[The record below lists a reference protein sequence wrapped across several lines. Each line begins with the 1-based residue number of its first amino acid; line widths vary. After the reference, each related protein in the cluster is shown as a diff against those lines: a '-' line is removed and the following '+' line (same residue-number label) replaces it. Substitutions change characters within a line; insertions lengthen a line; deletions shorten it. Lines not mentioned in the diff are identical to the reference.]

1 MRNYKI
7 SFPVVMAGFIAL
19 LTSCSTLEKASD
31 HGFNSGYYKLDTDTN
46 KTRVYVDVTDE
57 TIDVY
62 NGKSVRV
69 DSIPFLS
76 ISKNNPDHL
85 PATSLKL
92 RKQSLDIDMTS
103 IMLKYRPS
111 VYGFPSQLTSELNI
125 AMYAGWRFDNYKLTS
140 KTSPTGKNYLKY
152 SNLGYDFGFFAGPG
166 TTIINPFTTNNT
178 ITNEYSGMI
187 LQTGFAGFLE
197 SDFASFG
204 IAIGVDKLLNR
215 DKNSWIYNNKPWIG
229 FIVGI
234 ALN

>member
-1 MRNYKI
+1 
-7 SFPVVMAGFIAL
+7 MAGFIAL

-31 HGFNSGYYKLDTDTN
+31 HGFNSGYYKFDSGSN
-46 KTRVYVDVTDE
+46 KTMVYIDVTDE

-62 NGKSVRV
+62 SKKSAKV

-76 ISKNNPDHL
+76 ISKNKPDSFPL
-85 PATSLKL
+85 TSLKF
-92 RKQSLDIDMTS
+92 RKQSLDIDITS

-111 VYGFPSQLTSELNI
+111 VYGLPSQLTSELNI
-125 AMYAGWRFDNYKLTS
+125 AMYAGWRYDNYKLTRKS
-140 KTSPTGKNYLKY
+140 SPTGKRYLKY
-152 SNLGYDFGFFAGPG
+152 SNLGYDVGFFVGPG
-166 TTIINPFTTNNT
+166 TTIINPFTSNNK

-187 LQTGFAGFLE
+187 LQTGVAGFLE

-204 IAIGVDKLLNR
+204 IAVGVDNLLNR
-215 DKNSWIYNNKPWIG
+215 DKYSWIYNNKPWIG

>member
-7 SFPVVMAGFIAL
+7 SSTVVLAGFVAL

-31 HGFNSGYYKLDTDTN
+31 HGFNSGYYKLDSDTN

-62 NGKSVRV
+62 NQKSVNV

-76 ISKNNPDHL
+76 ISKNNPNHL

-92 RKQSLDIDMTS
+92 RKQSLDIDITS

-111 VYGFPSQLTSELNI
+111 VYGLPSQFTSELNI
-125 AMYAGWRFDNYKLTS
+125 AMYAGWRYDNYKLTS
-140 KTSPTGKNYLKY
+140 KTSPTGKHYLKY
-152 SNLGYDFGFFAGPG
+152 SNLGYDVGFFAGPG

-187 LQTGFAGFLE
+187 FQTGVAGFLE

-204 IAIGVDKLLNR
+204 IAIGVDNLLNR
-215 DKNSWIYNNKPWIG
+215 DKNNWIYNNKPWIG